1 MTQGEYNAFTLY
13 EQIDAGVPW
22 TTTKKFLMLIP
33 TFLTWMACYAADY
46 KPFYIV
52 INVAIF
58 FILIIAKMPQ
68 MHGVRILGINS
79 TPGIDD
85 PIRVLEQ
92 KEYKKT
98 N

>member
-1 MTQGEYNAFTLY
+1 ML
-13 EQIDAGVPW
+13 VP
-22 TTTKKFLMLIP
+22 TV
-33 TFLTWMACYAADY
+33 LTWVACYAADY
-46 KPFYIV
+46 KPFYII

-68 MHGVRILGINS
+68 MHRVRIFGINS

-85 PIRVLEQ
+85 PVKAGETSK
-92 KEYKKT
+92 KE